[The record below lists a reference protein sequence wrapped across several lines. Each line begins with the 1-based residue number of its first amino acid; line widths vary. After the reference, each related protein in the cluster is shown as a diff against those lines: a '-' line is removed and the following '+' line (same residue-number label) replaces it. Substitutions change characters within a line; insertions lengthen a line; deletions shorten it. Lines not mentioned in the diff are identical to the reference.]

1 MDPTP
6 PMKLTSSLVLLLL
19 SASVVLSGC
28 RTPPK
33 VGEVIVSVTGFRPAA
48 SSQPKN
54 HAVMILTVT
63 NEGVEAIAL
72 SGSTHNLYLNGSY
85 VGKAMSD
92 AAIGLPAVGSQIC
105 EVTVVIENP
114 AVVRQALTGPG
125 QPMAAYRVECALQ
138 FDVGEDKFSVK
149 ATGEGRVDVR
159 GLEAAVR

>member
-33 VGEVIVSVTGFRPAA
+33 VGEVLVNVTGFRPAA

-54 HAVMILTVT
+54 QAVMSLTVT
-63 NEGVEAIAL
+63 NESVEAIAL
-72 SGSTHNLYLNGSY
+72 SGSTHNLYLNGTY
-85 VGKAMSD
+85 VGKAVSD
-92 AAIGLPAVGSQIC
+92 AAIGLPAVGSQTC

-114 AVVRQALTGPG
+114 AVVRQALAGPD
-125 QPMAAYRVECALQ
+125 QPLARYRVESVIQ
-138 FDVGEDKFSVK
+138 FDEGEERFTLK

-159 GLEAAVR
+159 GLAAAVR